1 MRFSSYRTCLVTAT
15 ALSGALWSNA
25 AWADCV
31 SQAPV
36 HPEQVVCDAPGTL
49 GWNGSATDGI
59 VVTINNAGSVLTSP
73 GGPALI
79 STGANSAVINFSG
92 SFSGGVPTYGIDAGS
107 PTNMAIAVGGNSIV
121 TNASGAAI
129 YGSIDFLNASGTDV
143 NVLNNNYSST
153 GGTNHIGLIDG
164 DITAAGNFTLNNAGL
179 MGWDA
184 NVNVVQTG
192 AGTVNISNGVDGG
205 YVTGFSGA
213 YPYQNGFIWG
223 SGTVISTDGSTTLV
237 NHGGGNGM
245 GSLINGDVILGQ
257 LGTGTSTLINGS
269 TTYGNAT
276 IMGNVTMADLNN
288 TITND
293 GTITGDVLMD
303 GTGTN
308 IFNAGSTD
316 STGDNGFR
324 MAGVPVDGS
333 GNATGVGT
341 GTLTGHSGA
350 NNILNLN
357 GVDASTLQASV
368 VNFYTINKN
377 DSGYWTIGAQL
388 AADEAQTVNI
398 NDGGLIVTN
407 ADFLDTSVGTTVVL
421 SDGTSLNFSGVA
433 AGTFSGNIV
442 DATGAS
448 TGAVSITGA
457 NATTFS
463 GTNTYSGPTT
473 IDGGTLITGSDG
485 ALSPNSDFTI
495 ENGGTL
501 TINNDVALK
510 SLTDAGTGPNTVDL
524 NGTATG
530 LTLTGGTWGANGGTI
545 TGTGTLTK
553 SGTGTLGLEGANAVN
568 LSAQGT
574 FVINN
579 GAVDVDVA
587 NAIGSTTAVEVNST
601 GTTTGVLNVNQSDVI
616 GSLAGT
622 GANAQVNIA
631 TGATLDTG
639 GLNTSTTYE
648 GQITGDGALV
658 KSGTGIMTLTG
669 ANSYTGGTTINGGAI
684 EGFAGTGASLVGNF
698 ALANAGTGLVFD
710 QAGLPPSGPQSGT
723 YAGDIT
729 GVAGTNV
736 QFFGDPSTTLTLT
749 GDNSGFAG
757 TMNFGAGTSTIGQ
770 GGTVSIGAANN
781 VGSGTLLFYD
791 GVLQTTA
798 DMTLANAVMVQAT
811 GGGGTFNT
819 DTGTTLTL
827 SGGVSGAGALDK
839 IGDGTLVLTG
849 PSTYTGGTTVSAGTL
864 QGEAGYSIQ
873 GDILNNA
880 TVRMWGAFQTYDG
893 NMSGTGDVVIYNNGG
908 APMGFTGANT
918 YSGTTTIDLGAE
930 LNSFSADALSPNST
944 FVVNG
949 TLTSLIGGTNTIGGL
964 SGSGLVVAADT
975 LNIGAN
981 DSSTTFDGTFATGGY
996 FGSSSVN
1003 VNKIGTGTLTLSG
1016 AGSTLTGLLDVQGG
1030 TLAIAPTGSITVADA
1045 SVESG
1050 ATMYVDGS
1058 LTATDTVPANNIV
1071 VQTGGL
1077 LKGGVGTTPGVITGT
1092 VLNDGTVQPGHSPGI
1107 LNVVGSYTQGATGT
1121 LTVNVN
1127 ATSTAPVAG
1136 TDFGQLNVSG
1146 TPGTATLAGT
1156 LNVVQNGGLYVAGT
1170 AYDIITTTGGIT
1182 GDFTSV
1188 TGNVISPFITLSN
1201 ATAAGGGVVGNDY
1214 RLVVV
1219 RSAYNT
1225 VALNPNQVAVAN
1237 GLQAL
1242 VGASGT
1248 AATVVKIDNMT
1259 AAQAQALFA
1268 ATSPEPYAAY
1278 ATALQDQGEMF
1289 TRQVDGRIAAIS
1301 DPDKTGVWVN
1311 GYGQWGN
1318 GKDKDYRFGSDQRII
1333 GIAGG
1338 ADFAVSGLRLGLG
1351 VGYSE
1356 DKLTYLQGNSSGKS
1370 KSWQVGAYASYGMG
1384 GLHVDA
1390 QAAYV
1395 SGDITATK
1403 LVNAGSGVTL
1413 INGTASADTKGHVFH
1428 GTVNIGYD
1436 VGTANMKLQPY
1447 VGLDFTSGHVNGFT
1461 ETGMGVL
1468 DLTVA
1473 DIKADRTD
1481 IVAGFRFS
1489 APTGMI
1495 TPYVNAAYHYRLN
1508 DSTRNVTAWFDG
1520 LTGSPFTVT
1529 GINSGR
1535 SRFDVDAG
1543 ISAKVGAMASVFV
1556 GYQGTFRDDINSH
1569 GVNGG
1574 FRLSF

>member
-15 ALSGALWSNA
+15 AMSGALWSNA

-184 NVNVVQTG
+184 NVSVVQTG

-257 LGTGTSTLINGS
+257 LGTGTSNLINGS

-324 MAGVPVDGS
+324 MSGVPVDGS

-388 AADEAQTVNI
+388 AADEAQTVNVT
-398 NDGGLIVTN
+398 DGGLIVTN

-421 SDGTSLNFSGVA
+421 SDGTSLNFNGAA

-448 TGAVSITGA
+448 SGAVSITGA

-568 LSAQGT
+568 LSAPGT
-574 FVINN
+574 FVIND

-587 NAIGSTTAVEVNST
+587 NAIGSTTAIEVNST

-639 GLNTSTTYE
+639 GLGTSTSFA
-648 GQITGDGALV
+648 GQITGAGSLV
-658 KSGTGIMTLTG
+658 KSGAGIMTLTG

-729 GVAGTNV
+729 GVAGSDV

-819 DTGTTLTL
+819 DAGTTLTL

-880 TVRMWGAFQTYDG
+880 AVAFTGVEEYYSG
-893 NMSGTGDVVIYNNGG
+893 NMSGTGTVELLPGTIIAFDG
-908 APMGFTGANT
+908 TNT
-918 YSGTTTIDLGAE
+918 YSGTTTIDAGSGLFA
-930 LNSFSADALSPNST
+930 FSPDVLSPNSVIIDNAPAGFVGPDATGLNVFADQTIASLGGTGAVQLYGGSTLSIGDQGNYT
-944 FVVNG
+944 FSG
-949 TLTSLIGGTNTIGGL
+949 TLTA
-964 SGSGLVVAADT
+964 SGDNL
-975 LNIGAN
+975 
-981 DSSTTFDGTFATGGY
+981 TTFHNSGDYWTFA
-996 FGSSSVN
+996 
-1003 VNKIGTGTLTLSG
+1003 GTGTGIGMFQVNNVTN
-1016 AGSTLTGLLDVQGG
+1016 LTGSL
-1030 TLAIAPTGSITVADA
+1030 TAADA
-1045 SVESG
+1045 EVTDG
-1050 ATMYVDGS
+1050 ATLFVDGS
-1058 LTATDTVPANNIV
+1058 LTATDTVATNNV
-1071 VQTGGL
+1071 VVDAGGL

-1127 ATSTAPVAG
+1127 ATSAAPVAG

>member
-15 ALSGALWSNA
+15 AMSGALWSNA

-184 NVNVVQTG
+184 NVSVVQTG

-388 AADEAQTVNI
+388 AADEAQTINI
-398 NDGGLIVTN
+398 NDGALLVDN
-407 ADFLDTSVGTTVVL
+407 AGFLNTSVLTTIHNNS
-421 SDGTSLNFSGVA
+421 SDGFGGLLFLGNG
-433 AGTFSGNIV
+433 AGTFSGNI
-442 DATGAS
+442 DGTG
-448 TGAVSITGA
+448 TVGVTGA
-457 NATTFS
+457 NPTTWT
-463 GTNTYSGPTT
+463 GTNTYSGWTWVY
-473 IDGGTLITGSDG
+473 
-485 ALSPNSDFTI
+485 
-495 ENGGTL
+495 NGGTL
-501 TINNDVALK
+501 NADSTGAL
-510 SLTDAGTGPNTVDL
+510 SAASDMYLSAGTLNINADSTVNNLYDYVYYAGTSVVNI
-524 NGTATG
+524 NGSNSLSVA
-530 LTLTGGTWGANGGTI
+530 GGYFGNNGGQI
-545 TGTGTLTK
+545 LGTGTLVK
-553 SGTGTLGLEGANAVN
+553 YSTGTLDIYGTNLIAPDALVVDDGTVNDNAG
-568 LSAQGT
+568 S
-574 FVINN
+574 
-579 GAVDVDVA
+579 
-587 NAIGSTTAVEVNST
+587 IGDSTAVSVNST
-601 GTTTGVLNVNQSDVI
+601 ATTAGTLNIVASDTI

-622 GANAQVNIA
+622 GSAATVDIA
-631 TGATLDTG
+631 SGATLDTG

-770 GGTVSIGAANN
+770 GGTVAIGAANN

-819 DTGTTLTL
+819 DAGTTLTL

-873 GDILNNA
+873 GDILNDA
-880 TVRMWGAFQTYDG
+880 AVAFTGVEEYYSG
-893 NMSGTGDVVIYNNGG
+893 NMSGTGTVELLPGTIIAFDG
-908 APMGFTGANT
+908 TNT
-918 YSGTTTIDLGAE
+918 YSGTTTIDAGSGLFA
-930 LNSFSADALSPNST
+930 FSPDVLSPNSVIIDNAPAGFVGPDATGLNVFADQTIASLGGTGAVQLYGGSTLSIGDQGNYT
-944 FVVNG
+944 FSG
-949 TLTSLIGGTNTIGGL
+949 TLTA
-964 SGSGLVVAADT
+964 SGDNL
-975 LNIGAN
+975 
-981 DSSTTFDGTFATGGY
+981 TTFHNSGDYWTFA
-996 FGSSSVN
+996 
-1003 VNKIGTGTLTLSG
+1003 GTGTGIGMFQVNNVTN
-1016 AGSTLTGLLDVQGG
+1016 LTGSL
-1030 TLAIAPTGSITVADA
+1030 TAADA
-1045 SVESG
+1045 EVTDG
-1050 ATMYVDGS
+1050 ATLFVDGS
-1058 LTATDTVPANNIV
+1058 LTATDTVATNNV
-1071 VQTGGL
+1071 VVDAGGL

-1127 ATSTAPVAG
+1127 ATSAAPVAG